1 MQKKL
6 SVPENIPLRWEAWRG
21 FGAPELAAS
30 LAVTGVS
37 LVAAIVY
44 RVVSGEGFSPII
56 AVSIV
61 GFTFAFCVGNLA
73 FPFSPV
79 AEAAALCGGFDFSL
93 PYARQVAEKMA
104 AGELLAG
111 FNELSAIQFEDS
123 IGALA
128 GRVREQPGK

>member
-44 RVVSGEGFSPII
+44 RVVSGEDFSPII

-61 GFTFAFCVGNLA
+61 GFTFALCVGL
-73 FPFSPV
+73 FSK
-79 AEAAALCGGFDFSL
+79 LDNNQSIFDFVI
-93 PYARQVAEKMA
+93 RQLEYKKNQQEFLYKKGKEVVRFAEK
-104 AGELLAG
+104 E
-111 FNELSAIQFEDS
+111 S
-123 IGALA
+123 
-128 GRVREQPGK
+128 